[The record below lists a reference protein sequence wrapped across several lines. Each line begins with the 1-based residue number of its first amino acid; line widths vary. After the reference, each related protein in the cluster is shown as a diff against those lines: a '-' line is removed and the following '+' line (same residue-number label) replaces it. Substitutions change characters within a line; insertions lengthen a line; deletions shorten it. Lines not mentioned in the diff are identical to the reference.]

1 MARTKQTAR
10 KSTGGMFHQS
20 SGRNGFEQ
28 IETVPPQIAA
38 PVEGKINNQENESQP
53 SEQIQAPTDSK

>member
-28 IETVPPQIAA
+28 IESAQPPVASVDI
-38 PVEGKINNQENESQP
+38 KTNKQENEIHS
-53 SEQIQAPTDSK
+53 SEQTPAPNTTK